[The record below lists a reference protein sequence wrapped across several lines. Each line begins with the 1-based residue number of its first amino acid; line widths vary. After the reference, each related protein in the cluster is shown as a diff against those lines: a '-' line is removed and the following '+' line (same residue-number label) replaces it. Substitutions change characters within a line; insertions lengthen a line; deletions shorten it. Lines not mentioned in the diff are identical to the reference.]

1 MEQTRKYLKL
11 SSIVVLILAGVF
23 MLQVVSELLYGEF
36 KNAAIPDGAP
46 DNILL
51 ITRISLFL
59 VALLLT
65 LPSIYIGIK
74 GLRVAKKPDA
84 SKAHIVWA
92 VILLVFVSLSL
103 IEPVVSFVND
113 GFKRDNISAFLST
126 AVEVSVIFEYI
137 KYAVAL
143 RKTTL

>member
-46 DNILL
+46 DNILM

-84 SKAHIVWA
+84 SKGHIVWA